1 MCPSGLGQGVPPPRP
16 IRPPTASSADIETAV
31 DARLAL
37 DKAEECQAAIKDL
50 TLRVA
55 AIEQSS
61 ATKAEA
67 RSHRRT
73 LIVTVVGTLG
83 SLAVGVVLWALQF
96 ATTTKADAVKQ
107 STENVRQKI
116 EAAHEPT
123 EAAYRRGVKEGAE
136 AAIAQWQ
143 KDQETQGLVLVPKSV
158 LKSKT
163 PGKP

>member
-1 MCPSGLGQGVPPPRP
+1 L
-16 IRPPTASSADIETAV
+16 RPPTASSADIETAV

-37 DKAEECQAAIKDL
+37 KTAESCQAAIEDL
-50 TLRVA
+50 TLRVT

-73 LIVTVVGTLG
+73 MVVTIVGTLG
-83 SLAVGVVLWALQF
+83 SLAVGVILWGLNV

-116 EAAHEPT
+116 EAAQEPN
-123 EAAYRRGVKEGAE
+123 EAAYKRGVKEGAE

-143 KDQETQGLVLVPKSV
+143 AEQEKKDLVLVPRSV

-163 PGKP
+163 SGKP